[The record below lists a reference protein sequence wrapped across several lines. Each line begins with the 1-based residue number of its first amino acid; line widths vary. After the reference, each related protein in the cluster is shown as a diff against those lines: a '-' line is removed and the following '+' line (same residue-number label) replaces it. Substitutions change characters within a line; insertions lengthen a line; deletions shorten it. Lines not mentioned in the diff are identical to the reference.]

1 MGILES
7 LVIQESKV
15 IQDIL
20 GRVDTAEYLVILG
33 LKDYRVTLAIRVSL
47 GNLDILESLVFQD
60 IRVLKEFP
68 VIQEYLDKVDTLVFQ
83 GTLGKEE

>member
-1 MGILES
+1 MDILES

-20 GRVDTAEYLVILG
+20 GRVDTAEYLAILG

-47 GNLDILESLVFQD
+47 GNLDILESLVFPDTQ
-60 IRVLKEFP
+60 VLREFP
-68 VIQEYLDKVDTLVFQ
+68 VIQEYLGKVGTLVFQ
-83 GTLGKEE
+83 GTLESKD